1 MGHLD
6 SFGEENG
13 NDSGKRT
20 LKVAWGYKYTYECSK
35 YGHVKETH
43 IFKVFIFLDQDYI
56 EHYHRF

>member
-43 IFKVFIFLDQDYI
+43 IFKGFIF
-56 EHYHRF
+56 